1 MRGGRWYVG
10 RRGLSTLRAISP
22 PSLKKREG
30 YDHMKGKAIMYAPLE
45 KNPEDTI
52 VYSRIT
58 PFGAHSFFDST
69 TTLPCMFGGCAWQ
82 VS

>member
-1 MRGGRWYVG
+1 MVCWWERSVYSASYQSSV
-10 RRGLSTLRAISP
+10 P
-22 PSLKKREG
+22 QKKEG